1 MPLILPGNVASALG
15 TGYDVDNSCR
25 FNDGD
30 SAYMQKTSSAGNR
43 RTFTLSAWL
52 KRGNLTYGYAT
63 FFSSDQAADNSFR
76 VTFDDD
82 DGSNDDRLMVYY
94 YTGSHQLKFITNR
107 EFRDCSAWYHIV
119 VAVDTTQSTNTNRV
133 KIYVNGT
140 QETSFSTATYPS
152 QNLDTSVNQSGAP
165 ARVGAGTDLYFDGYM
180 AEVCWIDGT
189 QYAASDFG
197 EFDSDSPQIW
207 KPKDVSGLTFG
218 TNGFYLD
225 FKDSSNLGNDANG
238 GTDLTET
245 NVAAIDQSTDTPT
258 NNFATWNPLF
268 SASNLSYA
276 EGAVEISCSADGWF
290 ESGATIGIST
300 GKWYFEL
307 KCTLGSGTYSSESI
321 KFGIKNSEDI
331 NDGSGEVTQNNGNH
345 YQADGNSG
353 NNSSLSGV
361 GTFATYT
368 TNDIIGCA
376 VDMTNRKI
384 YYHKNGTYIN
394 SGDPAAGSNGFDISS
409 NFDFVLPTISMYES
423 GTKGEVNFGNPSF
436 SISSGNADADGY
448 GNFEYSVPSG
458 FYALCTKNLAEYG

>member
-1 MPLILPGNVASALG
+1 MPINSFLYPGAKFTPPYEVA
-15 TGYDVDNSCR
+15 NSVR
-25 FNDGD
+25 FENGD

-43 RTFTLSAWL
+43 KTFTLSAWV

-119 VAVDTTQSTNTNRV
+119 VAVDTTQDTNTNRV

-152 QNLDTSVNQSGAP
+152 EDLDTSVNQSGAP

-197 EFDSDSPQIW
+197 EFDSDSPTIW

-225 FKDSSNLGNDANG
+225 FEDSSNLGNDANG

-245 NVAAIDQSTDTPT
+245 NVVAADQATDTPT
-258 NNFATWNPLF
+258 NNFCTLNPL
-268 SASNLSYA
+268 NNWEGSYTLT
-276 EGAVEISCSADGWF
+276 EGNCIFTGTGGND
-290 ESGATIGIST
+290 ATAGTMGVVS
-300 GKWYFEL
+300 GKWYFEVEFDTESASSYAGFGPD
-307 KCTLGSGTYSSESI
+307 TLLNKEGTGNPITSFIGMYRDDYTIQIGGGSEGAYTDVSDGDIFGFAINLDASS
-321 KFGIKNSEDI
+321 
-331 NDGSGEVTQNNGNH
+331 GSQTV
-345 YQADGNSG
+345 
-353 NNSSLSGV
+353 
-361 GTFATYT
+361 
-368 TNDIIGCA
+368 IIQ
-376 VDMTNRKI
+376 
-384 YYHKNGTYIN
+384 KNGTTIDTVTIPTAN
-394 SGDPAAGSNGFDISS
+394 EGAFWIPVVGDTSSTDGVLKCNFGGCPSVAPSSAVADANGYGSFEYNPTISSVDYLALCSKNLGSNG
-409 NFDFVLPTISMYES
+409 
-423 GTKGEVNFGNPSF
+423 
-436 SISSGNADADGY
+436 
-448 GNFEYSVPSG
+448 
-458 FYALCTKNLAEYG
+458 